1 MLNWGKR
8 GRRKR
13 GYQAVY
19 SRHRDYFVRLY
30 ALNHPV
36 GFLSRVD
43 GSRSRIKACGLLR
56 ASIMTQSTIHLAP
69 TLLPTTR
76 RSLFFSPSV
85 SFSFSSF
92 PTSSPAVPPYLSLSC
107 EDYTSV
113 RFWRTWRQ
121 EICGFSRDRLLYAVS
136 FAAIFFK
143 LPTTLYLCLLV
154 PLLLRLL
161 CDRPSRSRLQLGVN
175 SCARVT
181 LRCL

>member
-1 MLNWGKR
+1 MARRGNNNAELNE
-8 GRRKR
+8 GRTRR
-13 GYQAVY
+13 GYRAVY

-69 TLLPTTR
+69 TLLLTTR
-76 RSLFFSPSV
+76 RSLSLSV
-85 SFSFSSF
+85 SFSFSS
-92 PTSSPAVPPYLSLSC
+92 PTSPPAVPPYLSLSR

-113 RFWRTWRQ
+113 RLWRTRRQ

-143 LPTTLYLCLLV
+143 LRPTTLYLCLLV
-154 PLLLRLL
+154 LLLLRLL
-161 CDRPSRSRLQLGVN
+161 CDRPSRSRLQ
-175 SCARVT
+175 R
-181 LRCL
+181 R

>member
-1 MLNWGKR
+1 MAR
-8 GRRKR
+8 GGNNDAEPDEGGGEGRAKR

-69 TLLPTTR
+69 TLLLTTE
-76 RSLFFSPSV
+76 RSLSLSLSPFLFLSLPRLLLP
-85 SFSFSSF
+85 S
-92 PTSSPAVPPYLSLSC
+92 YLSLSC
-107 EDYTSV
+107 QDYTSA
-113 RFWRTWRQ
+113 RLWRTRRQ

-143 LPTTLYLCLLV
+143 LLPTTLYLSLLV
-154 PLLLRLL
+154 FLLLRLL
-161 CDRPSRSRLQLGVN
+161 CDRPSRSRLE
-175 SCARVT
+175 R
-181 LRCL
+181 R

>member
-1 MLNWGKR
+1 MARRGNNNAELNEGGR
-8 GRRKR
+8 GRGTKR
-13 GYQAVY
+13 GYRAVY

-69 TLLPTTR
+69 TLLLRPR
-76 RSLFFSPSV
+76 GDLSLSV
-85 SFSFSSF
+85 SFSLSS
-92 PTSSPAVPPYLSLSC
+92 PTSPPAVPPYLSLSR

-113 RFWRTWRQ
+113 RLWRTRRQ

-143 LPTTLYLCLLV
+143 LRPTTLYLCLLV
-154 PLLLRLL
+154 LLLLRLL
-161 CDRPSRSRLQLGVN
+161 CDRPSRSRLQ
-175 SCARVT
+175 R
-181 LRCL
+181 R